1 MRDTLLI
8 RDALLLDRDDPVD
21 IHVSDGRIQRIE
33 PATDGN
39 PRDTAGEVLDADGG
53 LVTPAFVEPH
63 LHIDKALTYPRLP
76 PPGAG
81 TLVHRASARTRQVK
95 AHYARDDL
103 IARASQAFT
112 LAIGHGV
119 GTIRAHVDIDPIGG
133 LTALYAMM
141 ELRDRYATALDIQ
154 LVAFPQQPI
163 ARDPR
168 ARGLLRAALAEGA
181 DVLAGA
187 PDVEHPD
194 DRAAHLEAVLALAGE
209 TGVPLDVHCDYSY
222 DPGQRDLE
230 RLARRTVELGL
241 VGRVRAGHCC
251 ALDAYDDATAEEVI
265 AAVRAAAIHI
275 CVCPLG
281 NQLLVGDEIP
291 PRGRGTSRL
300 RTLIA
305 RGVEV
310 CAGGDNVH
318 DMWFPF
324 GRLDPAEVAMAT
336 VLAAQLRVPEQIRQA
351 FDMVTVGAARYVG
364 APADGVQVGAVADLV
379 VFSAA
384 SLVDVLRNAP
394 GRRTT
399 IKRGR
404 VVGGAESRVWADVR
418 SG

>member
-1 MRDTLLI
+1 MPEPLLI
-8 RDALLLDRDDPVD
+8 RGARVLDRDDLVD
-21 IHVSDGRIQRIE
+21 IAVAGGRIEAIE
-33 PATDGN
+33 PAV
-39 PRDTAGEVLDADGG
+39 AGSRPEVAGSVLDAAGG
-53 LVTPAFVEPH
+53 LVTSAFVEPH

-76 PPGAG
+76 PPGDG
-81 TLVHRASARTRQVK
+81 TLVRRASARTRLVK
-95 AHYARDDL
+95 AGYTRDDL
-103 IARASQAFT
+103 TARATEAFT

-119 GTIRAHVDIDPIGG
+119 GTIRAHVDVDPVGG
-133 LTALYAMM
+133 LTALSAMA
-141 ELRDRYATALDIQ
+141 ELRERYTDLLDIQ

-163 ARDPR
+163 ARDAR
-168 ARGLLRAALAEGA
+168 ARALLRAALAEGA

-209 TGVPLDVHCDYSY
+209 AGVPLDVHCDYSY
-222 DPGQRDLE
+222 DPSQRDLQ
-230 RLARRTVELGL
+230 RLARRTLELGM

-251 ALDAYDDATAEEVI
+251 ALDAYDDATAEDVI

-281 NQLLVGDEIP
+281 NQWLVGDEIP
-291 PRGRGTSRL
+291 PRGRGTARL
-300 RTLIA
+300 RTLIE

-336 VLAAQLRVPEQIRQA
+336 VLAAQLRVPEQLRQA

-364 APADGVQVGAVADLV
+364 APADGVKVGAVADLV
-379 VFSAA
+379 VFSAG
-384 SLVDVLRNAP
+384 SLVDILRNAP

-404 VVGGAESRVWADVR
+404 VVGGAESRVWADVA
-418 SG
+418 GG